1 MGPHTDDAIK
11 GLAKNGYKNML
22 MVPIAFTSDHI
33 ETLYELDI
41 EYAQTLAAEVSSF
54 CHMLYCN
61 KIFSKVQISWYGT
74 FLSIFYLIS
83 LICPVIFLPL
93 LPSNLSTS
101 LLCLSIASPILPPSS
116 IAIFL
121 LFSSACLSILPAF
134 GLPSSSILE
143 PCPPASLPH
152 LSSTLPPAFV
162 LPSSLPLQPLKP
174 PCSLHSSSSLFIIE
188 VSIGLFIDSLHLFIS
203 MPRTT

>member
-1 MGPHTDDAIK
+1 MLIYTSVFLFSQVGPLPWMGPHTDDAIK

-93 LPSNLSTS
+93 LSSNLSTS

-116 IAIFL
+116 IAIFF
-121 LFSSACLSILPAF
+121 LFSSVFPFFQPL
-134 GLPSSSILE
+134 
-143 PCPPASLPH
+143 ASLPPPYSNPVPQLHYLISPRPSLQPLFFH
-152 LSSTLPPAFV
+152 LLYLFNLSSLLVPSTLPPA
-162 LPSSLPLQPLKP
+162 SLLSRFL
-174 PCSLHSSSSLFIIE
+174 
-188 VSIGLFIDSLHLFIS
+188 
-203 MPRTT
+203 